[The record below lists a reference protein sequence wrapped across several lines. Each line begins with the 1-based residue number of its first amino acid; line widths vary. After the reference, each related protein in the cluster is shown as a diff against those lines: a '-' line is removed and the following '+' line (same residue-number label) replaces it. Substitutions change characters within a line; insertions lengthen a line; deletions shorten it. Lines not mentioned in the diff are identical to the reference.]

1 MIDTVVV
8 DASVVLEL
16 LEEGEKAKAALR
28 LHANIVSGTLAVW
41 SPGFLLSEV
50 ANVLLRKKH
59 ASRKDTETFIDT
71 LLAIGISFDDEPNY
85 VNIHAITNLAETY
98 RISTYDAKYIYLAQK
113 LQCKLV
119 SFDQDLLRITE
130 WVVAPSPS

>member
-28 LHANIVSGTLAVW
+28 LHANIVSGALAVW

-71 LLAIGISFDDEPNY
+71 LLAIGISFDDEPNHM
-85 VNIHAITNLAETY
+85 NIHAIIHLAEMY
-98 RISTYDAKYIYLAQK
+98 RISTYDATYIYLAQK

-119 SFDQDLLRITE
+119 SFDHELLRITE
-130 WVVAPSPS
+130 WVIAPAS